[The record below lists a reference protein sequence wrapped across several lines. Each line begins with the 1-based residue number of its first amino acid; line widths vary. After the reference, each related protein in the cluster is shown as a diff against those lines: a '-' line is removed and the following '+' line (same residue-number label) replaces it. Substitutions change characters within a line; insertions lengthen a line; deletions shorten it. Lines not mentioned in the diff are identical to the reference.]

1 MVFLLKTINSLH
13 IKFREI
19 KTGKEFFVFNS
30 HFDHEGQIA
39 RKNSSLML
47 IEKAKGIA
55 GDYPLFA
62 TGDFNATPDSEPI
75 QVLMN
80 SEVLL
85 DSYLVTK
92 EPPYGTVGTFNS
104 FRLDHPM
111 NNRIDYIWVTP
122 DIKVLKYGV
131 LNDMQY
137 GHFPS
142 DHFPVVMDAKF

>member
-47 IEKAKGIA
+47 IEKVKGIA

-62 TGDFNATPDSEPI
+62 TGDFNA
-75 QVLMN
+75 
-80 SEVLL
+80 
-85 DSYLVTK
+85 
-92 EPPYGTVGTFNS
+92 
-104 FRLDHPM
+104 M
-111 NNRIDYIWVTP
+111 NNRIDYKLVTP

-142 DHFPVVMDAKF
+142 DHFPVVIEAKF